1 MILVKFIKIN
11 LILQKFNMI
20 EDIDFNE
27 ICEVCERK
35 DESVIQNLI
44 MHGYKICK
52 SCNLSKTIFPIGI
65 PDEIIPSDPDV

>member
-11 LILQKFNMI
+11 PILQKFNMI
-20 EDIDFNE
+20 EEIDFNE
-27 ICEVCERK
+27 ICEECERK

-52 SCNLSKTIFPIGI
+52 SCNLSKTIFPI
-65 PDEIIPSDPDV
+65 

>member
-1 MILVKFIKIN
+1 MIPIKFIKVN
-11 LILQKFNMI
+11 PILQKFNMI

-27 ICEVCERK
+27 ICEECERK

-52 SCNLSKTIFPIGI
+52 SCNLSKIIFPI
-65 PDEIIPSDPDV
+65 